1 MRAVKFALKYDK
13 DCRPSK
19 ILGGLRMIGGST
31 TTNFKPMHTKAL
43 CERYCP
49 AGGVVFDF
57 SCGFGGRMLGTLS
70 SAKNYKYIGV
80 EPCRET
86 YDSLLEL
93 GEYIES
99 VTNREVSYEFHNIG
113 SEDFVGGRE

>member
-1 MRAVKFALKYDK
+1 EGNLLNHRFNQGSSLLKWVFPNSNHVFLGNDKRTMLSKFYNDHTLMRAIKFALKYDK

-57 SCGFGGRMLGTLS
+57 SCGFGGRMLGTL
-70 SAKNYKYIGV
+70 
-80 EPCRET
+80 
-86 YDSLLEL
+86 
-93 GEYIES
+93 
-99 VTNREVSYEFHNIG
+99 
-113 SEDFVGGRE
+113 